1 MAVNI
6 AHDNRVLS
14 FARPSVMGVLNVT
27 PDSFSDGGL
36 FLSPEKA
43 LERAKEMIR
52 AWAGI
57 IDVGG
62 ESTGPGS
69 PDVTVEEELRRVVP
83 VIEGIASRLPAGTA
97 SLAVLAP
104 RNDVWI
110 SVDTWK
116 SEVAR
121 QATLA
126 GADMVNDVTALRGGG
141 DSEEGTRLARV
152 VAEAGVPIVLM
163 YSKDATPRTTRDA
176 VTYRDVVATIKDFL
190 NERIAFAVSH
200 GIARDK
206 IIIDPGM
213 GAFVSGKAEYSWE
226 ILERLREFEDLGC
239 PILVGASRKSFLG
252 GELKDRL
259 SGSLQAARIAFK
271 NGASIIRAHD
281 VAETVSLLDY
291 TGCM

>member
-1 MAVNI
+1 MAMEI
-6 AHDNRVLS
+6 FSDSMVLP
-14 FARPSVMGVLNVT
+14 FARSVVMGVLNVT

-43 LERAKEMIR
+43 LERANEMIR
-52 AWAGI
+52 EGAGI
-57 IDVGG
+57 IDIGG

-69 PDVTVEEELRRVVP
+69 RDVGVREELNRVTP
-83 VIEGIASRLPAGTA
+83 VIKAIRRLPAFNRERRSESGKR
-97 SLAVLAP
+97 VF
-104 RNDVWI
+104 V

-141 DSEEGTRLARV
+141 DLEEGARLARV

-176 VTYRDVVATIKDFL
+176 VTYRDVVGTIKKFL
-190 NERIAFAVSH
+190 DERISFAVTH

-213 GAFVSGKAEYSWE
+213 GAFVSGKPEYSWE

-239 PILVGASRKSFLG
+239 PILVGASRKSFIVG
-252 GELKDRL
+252 KVEDRL
-259 SGSLQAARIAFK
+259 SGSLKAARIALK
-271 NGASIIRAHD
+271 NGASIIRTHD
-281 VAETVSLLDY
+281 IAETVALL
-291 TGCM
+291 G